1 MSSTCWNGGQD
12 GGVLSSCTSSALLSA
27 VLGGVQS
34 CSRAVGMEAARSPFR
49 INEGPRGTGVMLL
62 LASPAAGLQMGAFR
76 WGWEGRSMWE
86 EGSKSHSD
94 SVTPLVPQL
103 SRGAGGWFLDG
114 K

>member
-1 MSSTCWNGGQD
+1 
-12 GGVLSSCTSSALLSA
+12 
-27 VLGGVQS
+27 
-34 CSRAVGMEAARSPFR
+34 MEAAHPPFR
-49 INEGPRGTGVMLL
+49 IDEGPRGTGVMLL
-62 LASPAAGLQMGAFR
+62 LASPATGLQMGAFR

-103 SRGAGGWFLDG
+103 SRGTGGCFLDG